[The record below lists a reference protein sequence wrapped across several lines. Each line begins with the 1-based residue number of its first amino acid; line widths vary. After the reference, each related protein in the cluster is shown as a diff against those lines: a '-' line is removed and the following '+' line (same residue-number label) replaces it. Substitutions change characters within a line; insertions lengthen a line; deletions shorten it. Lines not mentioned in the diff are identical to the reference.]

1 MALWDPFRDYTRLE
15 REIGKMFDDFWGGRK
30 GILGRLPAPG
40 KTEVPA
46 ERIEEL
52 RGIPVVDL
60 MDKKNSL
67 VLKAEMPGV
76 DKKDIKVT
84 VTDEEVSISGKI
96 QREKEEKG
104 HDYYCCERSYGL
116 WQRSISLPVKVE
128 SGEAKAT
135 YKNGVLEV
143 TLPKSEEAKE
153 KRKELTVE

>member
-1 MALWDPFRDYTRLE
+1 MVLWDPFIDFTRVE
-15 REIGKMFDDFWGGRK
+15 REIGKMFDDFWGSQK

-40 KTEVPA
+40 KTKVPA
-46 ERIEEL
+46 ERAEEL
-52 RGIPVVDL
+52 KGIPAMDL
-60 MDKKNSL
+60 IDKKNSL
-67 VLKAEMPGV
+67 LLKAEMPGV

-104 HDYYCCERSYGL
+104 HDYYCCERSYGI
-116 WQRSISLPVKVE
+116 WQRSIPIPVKVK

-135 YKNGVLEV
+135 YENGVLEV
-143 TLPKSEEAKE
+143 ILPKSEEAKE

>member
-1 MALWDPFRDYTRLE
+1 MVLWDPFIDFTRVE
-15 REIGKMFDDFWGGRK
+15 REIGKMFDDFWGSQK

-40 KTEVPA
+40 KTKVPA

-52 RGIPVVDL
+52 RGIPVTDL
-60 MDKKNSL
+60 IDKKNSL
-67 VLKAEMPGV
+67 ILKAEMPGV

-84 VTDEEVSISGKI
+84 VTDEEISISGKI

-116 WQRSISLPVKVE
+116 WQRSISLPVKVK

-143 TLPKSEEAKE
+143 ILPKSEEAKE